1 MKLSYDLVDADTK
14 KKVLS
19 KGDKLNIVIAKKLY
33 DKGLNSI
40 VITNDELIGKYIAE
54 DIKDKNGNVIVRA
67 GFDIT
72 EEQLNNIISQQEKK
86 LDIVNID
93 PIIKGPYI
101 LESLK
106 IDKNLNKSDA
116 LNDIYKVLRPGEAP
130 SIEIAQ
136 EIFNNLYFKKRD
148 TIYQR

>member
-54 DIKDKNGNVIVRA
+54 DIKDKNFRFRIYLHEPIWGGN
-67 GFDIT
+67 IT
-72 EEQLNNIISQQEKK
+72 SYTWLYQDGYCLQNSQN
-86 LDIVNID
+86 V
-93 PIIKGPYI
+93 
-101 LESLK
+101 
-106 IDKNLNKSDA
+106 
-116 LNDIYKVLRPGEAP
+116 
-130 SIEIAQ
+130 
-136 EIFNNLYFKKRD
+136 FK
-148 TIYQR
+148 